1 MVESDVPAGTDNTFN
16 EYISCA
22 AVPFP
27 SFCQLF

>member
-1 MVESDVPAGTDNTFN
+1 MGESDVPAGTDNTFN

-22 AVPFP
+22 VPFP